1 MSLTTM
7 LATINSTIASSNR
20 SSSYCYLQQWREMH
34 SILGTKLYALENIQT
49 NTDKRVEIF
58 NVWQRQSKSK
68 WPQINLPQHMPHN
81 KHAAAQSLLQQFA
94 TLSDTATKD
103 SEHFQHNT
111 QQPTFQF
118 IVTGNL
124 KKKKKQSNWKGCKI
138 EYRHCMWYF

>member
-1 MSLTTM
+1 MEGNALNFGQKKYM
-7 LATINSTIASSNR
+7 
-20 SSSYCYLQQWREMH
+20 CMQV
-34 SILGTKLYALENIQT
+34 LENIQT

-124 KKKKKQSNWKGCKI
+124 KKKKKTKQLEGVQNRVQAL
-138 EYRHCMWYF
+138 YVVLLMN